1 MTAIEYAVRPSV
13 PTPPHGATII
23 ASTPGATRERATLT
37 WGAAGTLPFPQ
48 VSVQLACC
56 KDDLKE
62 TSRNANTIP
71 IFQNNDSSSENW
83 VDVER
88 PFEMSL
94 DNQHSDGCNQD
105 SGSQSAFAPIP
116 FGQPG
121 SFEPDPANT
130 KTCKTTWKFNNGD
143 NTA

>member
-13 PTPPHGATII
+13 PTPPHGQTII
-23 ASTPGATRERATLT
+23 ASTPGATRQRATLT

-62 TSRNANTIP
+62 TSRDADTIR

-88 PFEMSL
+88 PKKMSL
-94 DNQHSDGCNQD
+94 DNQHKDTCDQD
-105 SGSQSAFAPIP
+105 SGSQSAFAPS
-116 FGQPG
+116 
-121 SFEPDPANT
+121 SFAPSGFAPSISGT
-130 KTCKTTWKFNNGD
+130 KTCKTTWSFNN
-143 NTA
+143 TSTSA